1 LFLRYR
7 SGKKLRKL
15 AVVIGSALVI
25 TGISGGNAWATEAL
39 PVIDASSG
47 QVSSSSL
54 YRGDTLS
61 FSVRITDDVG
71 CCSWVGWYLFS
82 SPGMNVN
89 SGGIPW
95 ITSNNSPVRI
105 SGNAQD
111 GVYSNS
117 ATIPNDIAF
126 GTYYVKAQA
135 TDNAG
140 GYTHLDQIG
149 SFVVSERPG
158 SSPTNAPTNTL
169 VPATTSP
176 TPKPTVSKTPSSSPT
191 PSPSESTESSPEQE
205 ERRSNEQN
213 SLDSQAES
221 ESAGIFIGIVG
232 SVILGV
238 ALGISYA
245 YLRQKQGKTLFP
257 IPQKQIKA
265 SKAKRSKSKR

>member
-1 LFLRYR
+1 M
-7 SGKKLRKL
+7 RKL
-15 AVVIGSALVI
+15 IALIGSALVI

-47 QVSSSSL
+47 QLSSSNL

-61 FSVRITDDVG
+61 FSVRITDDVA
-71 CCSWVGWYLFS
+71 CCSWAGWYLFT

-95 ITSNNSPVRI
+95 ITTSNSPVRI

-111 GVYSNS
+111 GIYSNS
-117 ATIPNDIAF
+117 AIIPNDIAY

-135 TDNAG
+135 QDNAG
-140 GYTHLDQIG
+140 GYTHLEQIG

-158 SSPTNAPTNTL
+158 SPSTNTPTNTP
-169 VPATTSP
+169 VPTTKSP
-176 TPKPTVSKTPSSSPT
+176 TPAPTVSKIPSISPT
-191 PSPSESTESSPEQE
+191 PSPSVSLMPSTEQVEIRPED
-205 ERRSNEQN
+205 QN

-221 ESAGIFIGIVG
+221 ESAGIFIGIAG

-238 ALGISYA
+238 ALGIFYA
-245 YLRQKQGKTLFP
+245 LLRQKQGKALFP
-257 IPQKQIKA
+257 IARKQVKA
-265 SKAKRSKSKR
+265 SKAKPSKSKR

>member
-1 LFLRYR
+1 M
-7 SGKKLRKL
+7 RKL
-15 AVVIGSALVI
+15 AAVIGSALVI

-47 QVSSSSL
+47 QLSSSNL

-71 CCSWVGWYLFS
+71 CCSWTGWYLFS

-95 ITSNNSPVRI
+95 ITTNNSPVRT

-111 GVYSNS
+111 GIYSNS
-117 ATIPNDIAF
+117 AIIPSDIPF

-135 TDNAG
+135 QDNAG

-158 SSPTNAPTNTL
+158 SSATNTA
-169 VPATTSP
+169 PSAPGPTTTSP
-176 TPKPTVSKTPSSSPT
+176 SPAPTVSSNPSSSPT
-191 PSPSESTESSPEQE
+191 PSTSESPESSSDEVDL
-205 ERRSNEQN
+205 RSNEQN
-213 SLDSQAES
+213 SVTSKVETDT
-221 ESAGIFIGIVG
+221 AGIFIGIAG
-232 SVILGV
+232 SVTLGV

-245 YLRQKQGKTLFP
+245 YLRQKQGKPLFP
-257 IPQKQIKA
+257 LAQKQVKA
-265 SKAKRSKSKR
+265 SKPKPRKNKR